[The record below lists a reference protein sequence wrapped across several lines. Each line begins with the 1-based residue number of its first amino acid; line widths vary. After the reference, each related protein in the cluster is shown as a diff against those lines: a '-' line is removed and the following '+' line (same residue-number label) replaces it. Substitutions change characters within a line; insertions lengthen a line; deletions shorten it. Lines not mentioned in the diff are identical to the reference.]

1 MPIYEYRCGKCG
13 NQIEVMQKFSDPAP
27 TPCAKCNAAD
37 SFEKLISHTSFQ
49 LKGGGWYSDLYS
61 SVKKDS
67 STTAAPASTS
77 TSSTPATPAASTSSS
92 TSTPSA
98 PSSGSSSG
106 SGSSGSGSSGSG
118 GASSS

>member
-27 TPCAKCNAAD
+27 SPCAKCNAAD

-67 STTAAPASTS
+67 SSTAAPASAAS
-77 TSSTPATPAASTSSS
+77 SGSSTPAAPAASTST
-92 TSTPSA
+92 TSAPSA
-98 PSSGSSSG
+98 PSGGSSSSG
-106 SGSSGSGSSGSG
+106 SGSSGSGGT
-118 GASSS
+118 SSS